1 MGNDTYEDLK
11 KAHEVLEQLIRDN
24 PQLEEAYEARE
35 KWERDYISR
44 IDEAYKEGFEEE
56 FEKGK
61 KIGIEE
67 GIKEQKK

>member
-1 MGNDTYEDLK
+1 MGNATYEDLK
-11 KAHEVLEQLIRDN
+11 KAHEVLKQLIRDN

-44 IDEAYKEGFEEE
+44 IDEAYKEE